1 MNLSTVAT
9 LAGYKSHYT
18 ANGERTLCGREAS
31 NATSGIDMCKA
42 CEKAAAKLADQWER
56 LLSDTR
62 AAETQDGVMQAAG
75 TAEPTYTPNEP
86 VSVYATVKGETE
98 EFEAAHIPN
107 GVPADVDRWLTW
119 AQANPNWTNVRA
131 ENYTAPEGCSDGRS
145 QRDDADP
152 TPVDANGTPYVE
164 GCEVE
169 SVSRRNGRPLER
181 GMVMRIED
189 GRPVVSFYGE
199 GDEVSDVRPD
209 LFKITSM
216 PVEPTP
222 VQCSEG
228 HPVPT
233 GVEINAYG
241 MCMNCVDAA
250 HARQRAEYDA
260 NLIKWAAERE
270 AADAQRAAELNAQ
283 CIATEKSMGAALDL
297 YNPMDDAELITWAS
311 VATMNANDYAATLQ
325 PLTPRLRRLALSEA
339 SIRVNTS
346 PGWTFS
352 GALSQAAK
360 DVASGQTPCVKLNET
375 LMAHD
380 PSGEKAAEAS
390 RTGQSWEAFRD
401 AADLAASR
409 AHNDVT
415 AKLSQVRAIPA
426 TPTLILDMTNGRT
439 VRVTVGEHSMTIR
452 NGSDVRLRAAFWAR
466 GLGYRPERGRAV
478 QWHRDGKKLTA
489 PLALV

>member
-1 MNLSTVAT
+1 
-9 LAGYKSHYT
+9 
-18 ANGERTLCGREAS
+18 
-31 NATSGIDMCKA
+31 
-42 CEKAAAKLADQWER
+42 
-56 LLSDTR
+56 
-62 AAETQDGVMQAAG
+62 
-75 TAEPTYTPNEP
+75 
-86 VSVYATVKGETE
+86 VYATVKGETE

-107 GVPADVDRWLTW
+107 GDPERVAHFTTW

-131 ENYTAPEGCSDGRS
+131 ENYDVTPEGCSDGRS

-152 TPVDANGTPYVE
+152 APVDANGTPYME

-233 GVEINAYG
+233 GVKINAYG

-250 HARQRAEYDA
+250 HAAQRAEYDA

-270 AADAQRAAELNAQ
+270 AADAKRAAELNAQ

-311 VATMNANDYAATLQ
+311 VATMNANDYATTLQ

-360 DVASGQTPCVKLNET
+360 DVANGQTPCVKLNET

-380 PSGEKAAEAS
+380 PSGEKAAQAA
-390 RTGQSWEAFRD
+390 RTGQSWETFRD
-401 AADLAASR
+401 AADLTASR
-409 AHNDVT
+409 AHNDAT
-415 AKLSQVRAIPA
+415 ERLAQVRAVPST

-439 VRVTVGEHSMTIR
+439 VRVTVGAHSMTIR